1 MKISL
6 GHWRLQARMRN
17 TEDRKEIIK
26 IIDMNKISF
35 ICMCASEAVHTDPD
49 KHVMILTAL
58 KEGFTPQEAKHL
70 YECCSSIHR
79 NSK

>member
-1 MKISL
+1 
-6 GHWRLQARMRN
+6 
-17 TEDRKEIIK
+17 
-26 IIDMNKISF
+26 MNKISF
-35 ICMCASEAVHTDPD
+35 ICMCAPEAVHA
-49 KHVMILTAL
+49 KGRIQLLTAL

>member
-1 MKISL
+1 
-6 GHWRLQARMRN
+6 
-17 TEDRKEIIK
+17 
-26 IIDMNKISF
+26 MNRISF

-49 KHVMILTAL
+49 KHVMILAAL
-58 KEGFTPQEAKHL
+58 KEGFTPHEAKHL

>member
-1 MKISL
+1 MNVPSRHEKYR
-6 GHWRLQARMRN
+6 GQ
-17 TEDRKEIIK
+17 KKIIK

-58 KEGFTPQEAKHL
+58 KEGFTPYEAKHL

>member
-1 MKISL
+1 MDVPSRHEKYR
-6 GHWRLQARMRN
+6 GQ
-17 TEDRKEIIK
+17 KKIIK

-49 KHVMILTAL
+49 KHVMILAAL
-58 KEGFTPQEAKHL
+58 KEGFTPYEAKHL